1 MSVIKTYNKLDV
13 SAVFG
18 KMMGGIYFPIQMTE
32 CEVPRCRIL
41 MMK

>member
-18 KMMGGIYFPIQMTE
+18 KMMGGGFIFPY
-32 CEVPRCRIL
+32 
-41 MMK
+41 K